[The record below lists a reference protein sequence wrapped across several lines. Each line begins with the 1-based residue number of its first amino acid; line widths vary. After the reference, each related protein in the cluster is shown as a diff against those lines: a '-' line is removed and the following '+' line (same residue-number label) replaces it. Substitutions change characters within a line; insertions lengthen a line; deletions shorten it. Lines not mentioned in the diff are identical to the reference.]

1 MQELVFGARAR
12 RKRRRVQLRA
22 RIALAAWTISLLMA
36 GSAALTQ
43 VKEPAYSLQG
53 AIRLQSAFVAAADNQ
68 PEPEARTRPRRPSE
82 PVERA
87 IYFAARRYGVDR
99 HYLRSLAWCES
110 DLDASAH
117 SPAGYYGLFQFDE
130 QTWSEYGH
138 GSIWNPFA
146 QARTAARLLAAG
158 EHERWPNCT

>member
-1 MQELVFGARAR
+1 MQEPVFGARAR

-22 RIALAAWTISLLMA
+22 RIALAAWIISLLTA
-36 GSAALTQ
+36 GGAALTQ
-43 VKEPAYSLQG
+43 VKAPAYSLQG
-53 AIRLQSAFVAAADNQ
+53 AIRLQSAFIAAADTR
-68 PEPEARTRPRRPSE
+68 PEPEAGTRPRRPSD

-87 IYFAARRYGVDR
+87 IYLAARRFGVER
-99 HYLRSLAWCES
+99 SYLRSLASCES
-110 DLDASAH
+110 DLDPGAS

-130 QTWSEYGH
+130 ETWSEHGN